1 MVATCEID
9 EQNGTDPGSPTAN
22 ITNINYGSDDS
33 PNLTVSGNE
42 IVAGENSFEKWNKMS
57 FTGTFNTVDNLK
69 IWKNSG
75 AYVTGESIDTNARE
89 SAYGGAETYATPTQT
104 TSIVAIETM
113 PEAEPSGPNL
123 GIGGSLGG
131 QLTGVGDSDYLVT
144 QLQTTVSTPAGDVNQ
159 KQFTYQYDE
168 T

>member
-1 MVATCEID
+1 MAATCLID
-9 EQNGTDPGSPTAN
+9 EYNGVGETETPN
-22 ITNINYGSDDS
+22 ITNTNYGSVDS

-42 IVAGENSFEKWNKMS
+42 IVAGQNSFEKWQVMA

-89 SAYGGAETYATPTQT
+89 ASYGGAETYVQPTQT
-104 TSIVAIETM
+104 TSTVATETM
-113 PEAEPSGPNL
+113 PTTEPSGANL

-131 QLTGVGDSDYLVT
+131 SLSSAGDSDYLVS
-144 QLQTTVSTPAGDVNQ
+144 QLQTTGSTPAGDVNQ
-159 KQFTYQYDE
+159 KQFTYQWDE

>member
-1 MVATCEID
+1 MAATCEID
-9 EQNGTDPGSPTAN
+9 EQNGSAPGSPTAN
-22 ITNINYGSDDS
+22 VSHVNYGSVDQA
-33 PNLTVSGNE
+33 NLSVSGNE

-89 SAYGGAETYATPTQT
+89 SSYGGAETYTTPTQT
-104 TSIVAIETM
+104 TSIVATQPM
-113 PEAEPSGPNL
+113 PETEPSGPNL
-123 GIGGSLGG
+123 GIGGSLSG
-131 QLTGVGDSDYLVT
+131 QLTGAGDSDYLVT

-159 KQFTYQYDE
+159 KQFTYQWDE